1 MDGVFVYVIAI
12 LICLIYISA
21 PRMVTALLVYNIYLA
36 VADRS
41 SKVTQ
46 YSP

>member
-1 MDGVFVYVIAI
+1 MDAVSMYVIAI
-12 LICLIYISA
+12 LICLMYISA
-21 PRMVTALLVYNIYLA
+21 PRMVTALLVYKIYLA
-36 VADRS
+36 VVDRS